1 MKLKN
6 KIPLIDTSSSKYTR
20 DGSQTK
26 QRHFIR
32 SGIVNFLFLVIIL
45 FISTPS
51 KGQEIKAKASLDSTN
66 ILLGDQI
73 KLFLEID
80 HPKDISVQF
89 PSVPDTIADKI
100 EVLTRS
106 AIDTFNA
113 DNEKNI
119 KQIQSYLIT
128 CFDSGVYRIPPY
140 WFKINVNGTVD
151 SIPSNG
157 VTLQVHTMAID
168 TTKGPTDIKMPYGAP
183 ITLKEVIPYILG
195 VILIGAIVFLILYSI
210 KRKKKNQPLFSKPP
224 KPKEPA
230 HIIALREL
238 DRIKD
243 EKLWQKD
250 KVKQYYSEVTDV
262 LRLYIEHRFEMSA
275 MEKTTDEIIQGFK
288 YRNDLISEK
297 SFNNLSRILSLADL
311 VKFAKYQPLP
321 DDNNLTLVDTYFFV
335 NDTKKEEIK
344 KQEDQKK
351 ETEEDDDTEEVDIK

>member
-6 KIPLIDTSSSKYTR
+6 KILPFHDSSFNCAHDDSRSERSRTVYPGITKLFLLFAIALI
-20 DGSQTK
+20 
-26 QRHFIR
+26 
-32 SGIVNFLFLVIIL
+32 SGIANA
-45 FISTPS
+45 
-51 KGQEIKAKASLDSTN
+51 QQIKATATLDSAN
-66 ILLGDQI
+66 ILLGDQV

-80 HPKDISVQF
+80 HPKDIVVQF
-89 PSVPDTIADKI
+89 PQVPDTIAGKI
-100 EVLTRS
+100 EVLNRS
-106 AIDTFNA
+106 GIDTFSV
-113 DNEKNI
+113 DNEKNL

-140 WFKINVNGTVD
+140 WFKINVNGRID
-151 SIPSNG
+151 SVPSNG

-168 TTKGPTDIKMPYGAP
+168 TTRGPTDIKMPYGAP
-183 ITLKEVIPYILG
+183 LTLKEVIPYILG
-195 VILIGAIVFLILYSI
+195 IILIGAIIFLILYSI
-210 KRKKKNQPLFSKPP
+210 KRKKKNQPLFSKPS

-230 HIIALREL
+230 HIIALRGL
-238 DRIKD
+238 DRIKN

-262 LRLYIEHRFEMSA
+262 LRIYIEDRFEMPA
-275 MEKTTDEIIQGFK
+275 MEKTTDEIIQSFK

-335 NDTKKEEIK
+335 NDTKKE
-344 KQEDQKK
+344 
-351 ETEEDDDTEEVDIK
+351 VV

>member
-1 MKLKN
+1 MRVRK
-6 KIPLIDTSSSKYTR
+6 KIPNRTISLFDAAEA
-20 DGSQTK
+20 SQNKKSRLVVSGTLK
-26 QRHFIR
+26 LFLLMAAVFL
-32 SGIVNFLFLVIIL
+32 SGITNA
-45 FISTPS
+45 
-51 KGQEIKAKASLDSTN
+51 QQIKATASLDSAN
-66 ILLGDQI
+66 ILIGDQV

-80 HPKDISVQF
+80 HPKNVGVQF
-89 PSVPDTIADKI
+89 PQVPDTIAGKI
-100 EVLTRS
+100 EVLNRS
-106 AIDTFNA
+106 GIDSFNV
-113 DNEKNI
+113 DNEKNL

-140 WFKINVNGTVD
+140 WFKINVNGKVD
-151 SIPSNG
+151 SVPSNG

-183 ITLKEVIPYILG
+183 LTLKEVIPYILG
-195 VILIGAIVFLILYSI
+195 VILIGAIIFLILYSI
-210 KRKKKNQPLFSKPP
+210 KRKKNNQPLFSKPP

-230 HIIALREL
+230 HVVALREL

-262 LRLYIEHRFEMSA
+262 IRNYIEDRFDLPA
-275 MEKTTDEIIQGFK
+275 MEKTTDEIVESFK

-297 SFNNLSRILSLADL
+297 SFSNLSRILSLADL

-344 KQEDQKK
+344 KPEDQKK
-351 ETEEDDDTEEVDIK
+351 KDEDENGDTEEVDIK